1 MIVTSTSFR
10 EKVVL
15 KDDSLFCV
23 VSCSYLCRLFKLY
36 YVVYFSCTLFIFF
49 HYHSSDFCRDCLQ
62 DDLIVSGDAFTS
74 ALSLNLVKL
83 LFSVQTVLLLSFV
96 AGAA

>member
-49 HYHSSDFCRDCLQ
+49 IIIQVIS
-62 DDLIVSGDAFTS
+62 VETAFKMT
-74 ALSLNLVKL
+74 
-83 LFSVQTVLLLSFV
+83 
-96 AGAA
+96 